1 MDQPTSPPQS
11 SSKTATAETSAKPY
25 SLINAVQTIISV
37 AIVMATLLTMW
48 TPANLFSNSHFN
60 ELLLSIQQTRQETAS
75 ILSTPTSPPVIRIGI
90 VAGHWQ
96 YDSGAVC
103 PDGLKEE
110 TVNLQIAT
118 LVRQKLLAYGY
129 QVDLLQEHDPQLFEY
144 RAAVLVSIHND
155 SCEYRGDEFTGF
167 KVAAAKDTAYPERA
181 ARLTTCLAQRY
192 QQVTGLR
199 FHYNTV
205 TNDMTDYHTFREINA
220 DTPAAIIE
228 TGFLNLDRKLLTENP
243 GTVADGVVAGI
254 LCFLRNEDATL
265 PVQ

>member
-1 MDQPTSPPQS
+1 MNRQSP
-11 SSKTATAETSAKPY
+11 
-25 SLINAVQTIISV
+25 LGAVQTIISV

-48 TPANLFSNSHFN
+48 TPANLFSNRQLN
-60 ELLLSIQQTRQETAS
+60 ELLLSIQQTRQEATFVP
-75 ILSTPTSPPVIRIGI
+75 ITPTTPPIIRVGI

-96 YDSGAVC
+96 HDPGAVC
-103 PDGLKEE
+103 PDGLTEE

-129 QVDLLQEHDPQLFEY
+129 QVDLLQEMDPQLFEY

-155 SCEYRGDEFTGF
+155 SCDYRGDDFTGF
-167 KVAAAKDTAYPERA
+167 KVSAAKDTAYPERA

-192 QQVTGLR
+192 QQTTGLR

-205 TNDMTDYHTFREINA
+205 TKDMTDYHTFREINS

-243 GTVADGVVAGI
+243 GLVADGVVAGI